1 MVPPFRDVKDPVRM
15 TLSWRLLSLARN
27 APMLS
32 VEEER
37 DLARRASCGDGRAT
51 ERLMACH
58 FRFVLKLAQRYRAS
72 GAPLADLVQEGMVG
86 LSLAARKF
94 DPDSHD
100 NRFST
105 YAAWWIRAAMQD
117 HVVRSWSL
125 VRIGTT
131 NAQKALF
138 LAVRK
143 RLAEGSAEEC
153 GEWAA
158 TLAARFKAPLAEVK
172 ALAARV
178 AGRDMT
184 LDIPSAADGDTWLDR
199 LADPSP
205 TPEDHVIARSEQRFR
220 TRLVAAALEAL
231 DPRERL
237 IIIRRHLSD
246 LKPSLESLAAE
257 MKLSK
262 ERVRV
267 LEKKALDKLRTLLQP
282 LAIS

>member
-1 MVPPFRDVKDPVRM
+1 M
-15 TLSWRLLSLARN
+15 TLSWRFHALARH

-37 DLARRASCGDGRAT
+37 ELARRACCGDGSAT

-72 GAPLADLVQEGMVG
+72 GVSLADLVQEGMVG
-86 LSLAARKF
+86 LTLAARKF

-105 YAAWWIRAAMQD
+105 YAMWWIRAAMQE

-125 VRIGTT
+125 VRLGTT

-143 RLAEGSAEEC
+143 RLAEGTPAED
-153 GEWAA
+153 WAA
-158 TLAARFKAPLAEVK
+158 ALAARFKTPLAEVK

-178 AGRDMT
+178 TGRDLA
-184 LDIPSAADGDTWLDR
+184 LDVAEPGDGSWLDR
-199 LADPSP
+199 LPDPGP
-205 TPEDHVIARSEQRFR
+205 TPEEVVMARSEQRAR
-220 TRLVAAALEAL
+220 TRLVAAALAAL
-231 DPRERL
+231 DGRERL
-237 IIIRRHLSD
+237 IIVRRHLSE
-246 LKPSLESLAAE
+246 LKPSLESLAGE

-267 LEKKALDKLRTLLQP
+267 LEKKALDKLRVLLQP
-282 LAIS
+282 LAAS

>member
-1 MVPPFRDVKDPVRM
+1 MPPFSDVKDPVRM

-32 VEEER
+32 AEEER
-37 DLARRASCGDGRAT
+37 ELARRASCGDGGAT

-143 RLAEGSAEEC
+143 RLADGSAEDC

-184 LDIPSAADGDTWLDR
+184 LDTPSAADGETWLDR

-220 TRLVAAALEAL
+220 TRLVATALEAL

-237 IIIRRHLSD
+237 IIIRRHLSE

-267 LEKKALDKLRTLLQP
+267 LEKKALDKLRALLQP
-282 LAIS
+282 LLVS

>member
-1 MVPPFRDVKDPVRM
+1 MPPFRDAKDPVRM

-32 VEEER
+32 AEEER
-37 DLARRASCGDGRAT
+37 ELARRASCGDGRAT

-143 RLAEGSAEEC
+143 RLADGSAEEC

-237 IIIRRHLSD
+237 IIIRRHLSE

-282 LAIS
+282 LAVS

>member
-1 MVPPFRDVKDPVRM
+1 MS
-15 TLSWRLLSLARN
+15 LSWRLLSLARN

-32 VEEER
+32 AEEER
-37 DLARRASCGDGRAT
+37 ELARRASCGDGRAT
-51 ERLMACH
+51 ERLMASH

-94 DPDSHD
+94 DPDAHD

-143 RLAEGSAEEC
+143 RLAEGAAEDC

-184 LDIPSAADGDTWLDR
+184 LDVPSAADGESWLDR

-220 TRLVAAALEAL
+220 TRVVAAALEAL
-231 DPRERL
+231 DRRERL
-237 IIIRRHLSD
+237 IIVRRHLSE

-282 LAIS
+282 LAVS

>member
-1 MVPPFRDVKDPVRM
+1 MPPFRDAKDPVRM

-32 VEEER
+32 AEEER

-143 RLAEGSAEEC
+143 RLADGSAEEC

-282 LAIS
+282 LAVS

>member
-1 MVPPFRDVKDPVRM
+1 M

-37 DLARRASCGDGRAT
+37 ELARRASCGDGGAT

-72 GAPLADLVQEGMVG
+72 GASLADLVQEGMVG

-94 DPDSHD
+94 DPDAHD

-184 LDIPSAADGDTWLDR
+184 LDTPSAADGETWLDR

-205 TPEDHVIARSEQRFR
+205 TPEDHVIAHSEQRFR
-220 TRLVAAALEAL
+220 TRLVTAALEAL

-282 LAIS
+282 LAVS

>member
-1 MVPPFRDVKDPVRM
+1 MPPFRDAKDPVRM

-32 VEEER
+32 AEEER
-37 DLARRASCGDGRAT
+37 ELARRASCGDGRAT

-282 LAIS
+282 LAVS

>member
-1 MVPPFRDVKDPVRM
+1 M
-15 TLSWRLLSLARN
+15 TLSWRLLSLART

-32 VEEER
+32 AEEER
-37 DLARRASCGDGRAT
+37 ELARRASRGDGTAT

-72 GAPLADLVQEGMVG
+72 GVSLADLVQEGMVG

-94 DPDSHD
+94 DPETHD

-105 YAAWWIRAAMQD
+105 YAMWWIRAAMQD

-125 VRIGTT
+125 VRLGTT

-143 RLAEGSAEEC
+143 RLAEGAPEDG

-158 TLAARFKAPLAEVK
+158 ALAARFRAPLAEVK

-178 AGRDMT
+178 SGRDVT
-184 LDIPSAADGDTWLDR
+184 LDVTSAADGDTWLDR

-205 TPEDHVIARSEQRFR
+205 TPEDHAIARSEQRAR
-220 TRLVAAALEAL
+220 TRLLAAALAAL

-237 IIIRRHLSD
+237 IIMRRHLSD
-246 LKPSLESLAAE
+246 LKPSLETLAAE

-267 LEKKALDKLRTLLQP
+267 LEKKALGKLRALLLP
-282 LAIS
+282 LAA